1 MNGGTV
7 DLGTTYLGLE
17 LRSPVVASSSP
28 LTNDDDQLRRLDDA
42 GVGAVVLPSLF
53 EEQLEHDALAI
64 DAMLETN
71 AGVFAEAE
79 TFFPELD
86 DYNTGADRYL
96 THLETTRAL
105 VSVPVLASLNGV
117 SVGGWVRYAHLLEQA
132 GADALELNLYQL
144 AADPAVSG
152 ADVEQHA
159 IDLVGTVAEAVS
171 IPVAVK
177 VSPFWSSLAN
187 LAARFAEAGARG
199 LVLFN
204 RFYQPDLDLDTLVP
218 VPRLALSTSDELRL
232 PLRWIALLRD
242 QVPLS
247 LGATSGV
254 HTWQDAAKVLLA
266 GADVAM
272 MASALLQH
280 GPGRVAE
287 VLDGLRAWMAERGY
301 SSVRQLVGSA
311 SFHTGPD
318 PMAFERANYVS
329 TLASWSSRPR

>member
-1 MNGGTV
+1 MSDREV
-7 DLGTTYLGLE
+7 QLGTTYLGLD
-17 LRSPVVASSSP
+17 LRSPIVASSSP
-28 LTNDDDQLRRLDDA
+28 LTNHDDQLRRLDDA

-96 THLETTRAL
+96 THVETARAL
-105 VSVPVLASLNGV
+105 VSVPVIASLNGV

-144 AADPAVSG
+144 AADPEVTG
-152 ADVEQHA
+152 ADVERHA
-159 IDLVGTVAEAVS
+159 VELVGTVVETVS

-177 VSPFWSSLAN
+177 LSPFWSSLGN
-187 LAARFAEAGARG
+187 LARRFEEAGAAG

-204 RFYQPDLDLDTLVP
+204 RFYQPDLDLETLTP
-218 VPRLALSTSDELRL
+218 VPRLVLSTSDELRL
-232 PLRWIALLRD
+232 PLRWIALLRGRLR
-242 QVPLS
+242 LS

-272 MASALLQH
+272 MASALLRS
-280 GPGRVAE
+280 GPGRVTE
-287 VLDGLRAWMAERGY
+287 VLDGLRGWMIEREY
-301 SSVRQLVGSA
+301 TSVRQLVGSA
-311 SFHTGPD
+311 SFHSGPD
-318 PMAFERANYVS
+318 PVAFERANYVS
-329 TLASWSSRPR
+329 TLASWSTAWR